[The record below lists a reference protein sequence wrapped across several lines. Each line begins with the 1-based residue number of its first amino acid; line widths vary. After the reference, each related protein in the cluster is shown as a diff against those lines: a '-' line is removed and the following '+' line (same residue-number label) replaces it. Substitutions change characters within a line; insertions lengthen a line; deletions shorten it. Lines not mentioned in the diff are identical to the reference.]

1 MKIFLK
7 IFHFV
12 QDDKYSMYKQIID
25 KIKPDLE
32 KSMAHFKEEMGTLRT
47 GRATSA
53 LIETV
58 EVDCYGGRSQLRE
71 LAAINAPE
79 PRLLTVQPW
88 DKEISKEIA
97 KAITSS
103 RSGLSVTSTGDI
115 IRVAIPS
122 LTEETRKELVRD
134 LRQKM
139 ETARIGVRN
148 AREKAWK
155 ELQDGERAGTIRE
168 DDKFRGKDELQKVI
182 DEYNKKIE
190 ETGGVKEKEIMT
202 I

>member
-1 MKIFLK
+1 MNMSQEQK
-7 IFHFV
+7 
-12 QDDKYSMYKQIID
+12 MYKDIIN

-32 KSMAHFKEEMGTLRT
+32 KSLAHFKEEMGTLRT
-47 GRATSA
+47 GRATAA

-58 EVDCYGGRSQLRE
+58 EVECYGGRSSLKE

-88 DKEISKEIA
+88 DKAISKEIA

-103 RSGLSVTSTGDI
+103 RSGLAVTSTGDI

-134 LRQKM
+134 LKQKM
-139 ETARIGVRN
+139 ETARIAVRN

-155 ELQDGERAGTIRE
+155 EIQDGEKSGAIRE
-168 DDKFRGKDELQKVI
+168 DDKFRGKEELQKMI
-182 DEYNKKIE
+182 DEYNKKSE
-190 ETGGVKEKEIMT
+190 EMGGVKEKEIMT

>member
-1 MKIFLK
+1 
-7 IFHFV
+7 
-12 QDDKYSMYKQIID
+12 MYKSIID

-32 KSMAHFKEEMGTLRT
+32 KTTAHFKEEMGALRT
-47 GRATSA
+47 GRATPA

-58 EVDCYGGRSQLRE
+58 EVDCYNGRSQLRE

-88 DKEISKEIA
+88 DKSIMKEIA
-97 KAITSS
+97 KAISQS
-103 RSGLSVTSTGDI
+103 RSGLSVVNSGDI
-115 IRVAIPS
+115 IRVAVS
-122 LTEETRKELVRD
+122 LLNEETRKDLVRN
-134 LRQKM
+134 LKQKM
-139 ETARIGVRN
+139 EEARIAVRG

-155 ELQDGERAGTIRE
+155 ELQDGERAGLIRE

-182 DEYNKKIE
+182 DEYNKKIDE
-190 ETGGVKEKEIMT
+190 MGGAKEKEIMT

>member
-1 MKIFLK
+1 LYLLDVACYMKN
-7 IFHFV
+7 
-12 QDDKYSMYKQIID
+12 MYKTIID

-32 KSMAHFKEEMGTLRT
+32 RSITHFKEEMGALRT
-47 GRATSA
+47 GRATPA

-58 EVDCYGGRSQLRE
+58 EVECYGGRSQLRE

-103 RSGLSVTSTGDI
+103 RSGLSVSSTGDI
-115 IRVAIPS
+115 IRVAVPS
-122 LTEETRKELVRD
+122 LTEETRKD
-134 LRQKM
+134 LARGLKQKM
-139 ETARIGVRN
+139 ETARIAVRN

-155 ELQDGERAGTIRE
+155 ELQDGERSGAIRE

-190 ETGGVKEKEIMT
+190 DMGGVKEKEIMT

>member
-1 MKIFLK
+1 MGWRELASKI
-7 IFHFV
+7 
-12 QDDKYSMYKQIID
+12 MYKDIIS

-32 KSMAHFKEEMGTLRT
+32 KAMAHFKEEMGALRT

-58 EVDCYGGRSQLRE
+58 EVDCYGGRSSLRE
-71 LAAINAPE
+71 LAVINAPE
-79 PRLLTVQPW
+79 PRLLMVQPW
-88 DKEISKEIA
+88 DKSIIKEIA
-97 KAITSS
+97 KAISQS
-103 RSGLSVTSTGDI
+103 RSGLAVSVSGEI
-115 IRVAIPS
+115 IRVAIS
-122 LTEETRKELVRD
+122 QLNEEMRRELVKNLKQRVED
-134 LRQKM
+134 AKM
-139 ETARIGVRN
+139 SVRA

-155 ELQDGERAGTIRE
+155 ELQDGERAGLIRE

-190 ETGGVKEKEIMT
+190 EMGEGKEKEIMT

>member
-1 MKIFLK
+1 
-7 IFHFV
+7 
-12 QDDKYSMYKQIID
+12 MYKSIID

-32 KSMAHFKEEMGTLRT
+32 KTTAHFKEEMGALRT
-47 GRATSA
+47 GRATPA

-58 EVDCYGGRSQLRE
+58 EVDCYNGRSQLRE

-88 DKEISKEIA
+88 DKSIIKEIA
-97 KAITSS
+97 KAISQS
-103 RSGLSVTSTGDI
+103 RSGLSVVNSGDI
-115 IRVAIPS
+115 IRVAVS
-122 LTEETRKELVRD
+122 LLNEETRKDLVRN
-134 LRQKM
+134 LKQKM
-139 ETARIGVRN
+139 EEARIAVRG

-155 ELQDGERAGTIRE
+155 ELQDGERAGLIRE

-182 DEYNKKIE
+182 DEYNKKIDE
-190 ETGGVKEKEIMT
+190 MGGAKEKEIMT